1 MLQSFKIVAPVPH
14 VKHIQSLTH
23 QMAVQAT
30 TALSIFALE
39 ITMMINQR
47 YKARGF
53 GFQLKEVQLL
63 VQSKERTMR
72 LKVNDIRKESM
83 RNAILKGIHLIY
95 AF

>member
-63 VQSKERTMR
+63 VQSLSEETSKY
-72 LKVNDIRKESM
+72 
-83 RNAILKGIHLIY
+83 ILAMWFMEDPRMATKPWSVTLAH
-95 AF
+95 

>member
-53 GFQLKEVQLL
+53 GFQLKELSEET
-63 VQSKERTMR
+63 SKY
-72 LKVNDIRKESM
+72 
-83 RNAILKGIHLIY
+83 ILAMWFMEDPRMATKPWSVTLAH
-95 AF
+95 

>member
-53 GFQLKEVQLL
+53 GFQLKE
-63 VQSKERTMR
+63 KERTMR

-83 RNAILKGIHLIY
+83 RNAILK

>member
-63 VQSKERTMR
+63 VQSRMKSEKE
-72 LKVNDIRKESM
+72 D
-83 RNAILKGIHLIY
+83 KGRRSAQYLER
-95 AF
+95 ADNETKG